1 MRDHPS
7 RKRSISKPVA
17 IFVLLALIVVTA
29 AIRVWLP
36 DDDQGAGWFV
46 LQWGMFL
53 LYIVVAIEVVERAGF
68 FGKARARRRERRA
81 RRRTASTEACV
92 GGLFTGSYVDRGA
105 IRPQPLFAVLPL
117 TAGIAAGVVLL
128 VTTDLDGTA
137 LGLLPLTFALAALAG
152 RTLLAR
158 HRSDS

>member
-1 MRDHPS
+1 M
-7 RKRSISKPVA
+7 
-17 IFVLLALIVVTA
+17 
-29 AIRVWLP
+29 
-36 DDDQGAGWFV
+36 
-46 LQWGMFL
+46 
-53 LYIVVAIEVVERAGF
+53 
-68 FGKARARRRERRA
+68 
-81 RRRTASTEACV
+81 

-105 IRPQPLFAVLPL
+105 IRPQPLFVVLPL